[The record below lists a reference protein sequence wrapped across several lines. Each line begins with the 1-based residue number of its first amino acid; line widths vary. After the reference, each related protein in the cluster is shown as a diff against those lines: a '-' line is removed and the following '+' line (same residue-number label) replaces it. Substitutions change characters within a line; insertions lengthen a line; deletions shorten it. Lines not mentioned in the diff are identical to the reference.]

1 MFLTHIW
8 LIMCFHIDIL
18 VLNCFGML
26 RQDTNEVHKGLKI
39 NVYDVWNIMDKENG
53 LDILILII

>member
-1 MFLTHIW
+1 
-8 LIMCFHIDIL
+8 
-18 VLNCFGML
+18 ML
-26 RQDTNEVHKGLKI
+26 RQDTTRVHKGLKI

>member
-1 MFLTHIW
+1 
-8 LIMCFHIDIL
+8 
-18 VLNCFGML
+18 ML

>member
-1 MFLTHIW
+1 
-8 LIMCFHIDIL
+8 MCFHIGIL

-26 RQDTNEVHKGLKI
+26 LQNTTGVHKGLKI

-53 LDILILII
+53 IDILILII